1 MKLERISG
9 ITEGSL
15 LITEFTNL
23 GAKEMKINS
32 KAQV

>member
-9 ITEGSL
+9 ITEGSS

-23 GAKEMKINS
+23 AAKEMKINS